1 MNLKWSTSQNAGE
14 ENDID
19 LITIEAHTQAIFK
32 LFLAYL
38 I

>member
-1 MNLKWSTSQNAGE
+1 MKSKWSTSQNAGE

-19 LITIEAHTQAIFK
+19 LITTEAQAIFN
-32 LFLAYL
+32 LFLTYP